1 MMGNDFKK
9 HWRESPRASSSAIV
23 SEQTDNVDAQAFYV

>member
-9 HWRESPRASSSAIV
+9 HWRESTRASSSAIV
-23 SEQTDNVDAQAFYV
+23 SEQPDSVDA